1 MRAFADGGY
10 KIISIDTA
18 RLDGRKEYGMLIDV
32 AFALDDGS
40 HDAIAAPR

>member
-10 KIISIDTA
+10 KIISINTA

-32 AFALDDGS
+32 AFALNDGS
-40 HDAIAAPR
+40 DDSIVAP